1 MMKKIKNNGTDVKTI
16 SMTNSKS
23 SKEIIPLKI
32 ILDAD
37 SEIRSTNFHGTTK
50 TGKPYITS
58 QLDICRATGK
68 DKGIDISFPLH
79 QIQPIIDSLT
89 TIKTENNDYF
99 EDL

>member
-1 MMKKIKNNGTDVKTI
+1 MMKIQTNGTDVKTI

-23 SKEIIPLKI
+23 SKEIIPLKL

-37 SEIRSTNFHGTTK
+37 SEIRTTNFHGTTK
-50 TGKPYITS
+50 TGRPYITP
-58 QLDICRATGK
+58 QLVFCRARGK
-68 DKGIDISFPLH
+68 VNSLDISFPLH
-79 QIQPIIDSLT
+79 QIQPIIDSLK

>member
-1 MMKKIKNNGTDVKTI
+1 MMKKIKSNGNDVKTI
-16 SMTNSKS
+16 SMPNSKS

-37 SEIRSTNFHGTTK
+37 SEIRSTNFYGTTK
-50 TGKPYITS
+50 TGRPYITP
-58 QLDICRATGK
+58 QLVFCRATGK
-68 DKGIDISFPLH
+68 EKSIDISFPLH

-89 TIKTENNDYF
+89 TIKTENSDYF